1 MQNKKLSGV
10 LDSKL
15 ISVKE
20 YREINSKLQK
30 NKINIYPQSKN
41 FFKKNYYPNFNISY
55 PLSMP
60 KYLIPRKFNDNL
72 KKIKK

>member
-30 NKINIYPQSKN
+30 NNINI
-41 FFKKNYYPNFNISY
+41 F
-55 PLSMP
+55 LSQ
-60 KYLIPRKFNDNL
+60 KIFRKIIIQILIFP
-72 KKIKK
+72 IH